1 MNILYTIFLYL
12 IQPLVWFRLLW
23 RSRKAPDYRK
33 RWLERYGFCKNK
45 VKSGGILV
53 HAVSVGETLAAIPLI
68 KTLQKQYPQ
77 LPITVTTMTPT
88 GSKQVK
94 TLLKDSVSHVYLPY
108 DLPCAIHRFLKA
120 VKPKLVIIMETELWP
135 NLISQC
141 HNKKI
146 PLIIANARLSERSAN
161 RYHKLGKA
169 ISKLLTK
176 ISTVAAQNEQDGE
189 RFLSLGLPKEHLTV
203 TGSIKFDI
211 ELTDKQSL
219 AQLKQQWQLHRPVL
233 IAASTHSGEDEIILS
248 AFQRLLKNHSNLL
261 LILVP
266 RHPER
271 FKTVEELI
279 SDNKLNYIKRS
290 TKQIPTEQT
299 QVILGDTMGELLEL
313 YGLANIAF
321 VGGSLIEHGGHN
333 PLEPALHHIP
343 IISGK
348 YFFNFKVICEQLIE
362 ANGMLICDSTADSL
376 YSTVNSLLNDDNR
389 CQQIGE
395 NAYQVLKRNQGALN
409 RLLKV
414 IHHYLEPYKDNR

>member
-1 MNILYTIFLYL
+1 MNILYTILLYL

-108 DLPCAIHRFLKA
+108 DLPCSIHRFLKA

-219 AQLKQQWQLHRPVL
+219 AQLKQQWQLNRPVL

-389 CQQIGE
+389 CQQMGE